1 MKLFAENDN
10 HTSHF
15 DTVELRKNLSVHL
28 TETKL
33 SVHYDV
39 ERVQQQRRAQVE
51 LICKRYKE
59 ELTPKVRRNLVYEQ
73 LLSNY

>member
-15 DTVELRKNLSVHL
+15 DTVKLSKNQSVDL

-39 ERVQQQRRAQVE
+39 ERVQQQRRVQVE
-51 LICKRYKE
+51 LICERYKE
-59 ELTPKVRRNLVYEQ
+59 ELNSKVRRI
-73 LLSNY
+73 